1 MSTLSISTNGQ
12 ITLPPE
18 VLQIDTW
25 KNNVEVELFCVG
37 DTIILRPAHYQK
49 NDDISDLGGFF
60 KNNTITLTTEELCK
74 PVELEQE

>member
-1 MSTLSISTNGQ
+1 MSTLSISDQGK

-25 KNNVEVELFCVG
+25 KNNSELELYSVG

-60 KNNTITLTTEELCK
+60 KNNKITLTTEELCK
-74 PVELEQE
+74 PVESDQE